1 MKNRD
6 GYKSRKGKAE
16 KKQQGASFVKF
27 VIHTHQGGYVMNNE
41 NNIIWIDNA
50 NRIFAFHPIENGIMI
65 TKNINYFWEY
75 VCGLTE
81 LGFRVM

>member
-1 MKNRD
+1 
-6 GYKSRKGKAE
+6 
-16 KKQQGASFVKF
+16 
-27 VIHTHQGGYVMNNE
+27 MNNE
-41 NNIIWIDNA
+41 NNIIWIDNT